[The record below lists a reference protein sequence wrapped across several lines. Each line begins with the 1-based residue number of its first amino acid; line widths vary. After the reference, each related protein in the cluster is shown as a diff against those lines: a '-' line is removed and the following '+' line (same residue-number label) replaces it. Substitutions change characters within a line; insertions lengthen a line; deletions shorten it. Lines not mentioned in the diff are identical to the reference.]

1 VSEVQ
6 LFPGVKM
13 TTSGNT
19 DLPPNS
25 FDIQQVILWDIGP
38 HKPVPP
44 KRPAVPKVMKDSK
57 EGDPEYDLAKIDMAD
72 ALEEYAEGLKRW
84 KQEKI
89 DYANWHARNGG
100 PVEMAFWSCDADDAL
115 FNDMMSI
122 KWMLPRDHPLRGMVP
137 ANEREKQRMLAA
149 AHQIREE
156 MKIPERYYLS
166 SRTRGHANRPNR
178 GLPEGMKT
186 GIGQAELERRAV
198 EGDADLVA
206 ARRAD
211 PVFGQQE
218 IRP

>member
-38 HKPVPP
+38 MKPVAPR
-44 KRPAVPKVMKDSK
+44 RPEVPKKGK
-57 EGDPEYDLAKIDMAD
+57 EGDPEYDLAKIEFSG
-72 ALEEYAEGLKRW
+72 ALEEYDTALKRW

-89 DYANWHARNGG
+89 DYADWHKRNGG
-100 PVEMAFWSCDADDAL
+100 PVELSFWSCDAADALARDDANAPISMVKVL
-115 FNDMMSI
+115 DDKGQVVLDDQGNE
-122 KWMLPRDHPLRGMVP
+122 KEEEVKHLRYFIS
-137 ANEREKQRMLAA
+137 A
-149 AHQIREE
+149 
-156 MKIPERYYLS
+156 
-166 SRTRGHANRPNR
+166 RTRGYSRLPNR
-178 GLPEGMKT
+178 GLPVTAPPPGK
-186 GIGQAELERRAV
+186 GQAELERRAL

-211 PVFGQQE
+211 PVFGQQK